1 MNAEIICAVCRYP
14 HSAHRSLLLQSWS
27 GLRAIPVIVIG
38 QSAKRTRVK
47 FLRGAMLPG
56 KRFARTGS
64 ERLVPKD
71 AIAERMPA
79 ICD

>member
-1 MNAEIICAVCRYP
+1 MNPDDICAVCRYP
-14 HSAHRSLLLQSWS
+14 QSAHRSLLLQSWS

-38 QSAKRTRVK
+38 QTAKKTRVR
-47 FLRGAMLPG
+47 FLRGAILPG
-56 KRFARTGS
+56 KRFARAGS
-64 ERLVPKD
+64 ERLVPKQ